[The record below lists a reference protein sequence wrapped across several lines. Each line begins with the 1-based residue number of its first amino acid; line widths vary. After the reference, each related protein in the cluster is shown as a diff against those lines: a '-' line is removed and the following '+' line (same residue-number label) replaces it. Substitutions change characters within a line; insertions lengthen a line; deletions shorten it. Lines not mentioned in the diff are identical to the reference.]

1 MILEY
6 LLNNIQ
12 EAIAAQDYAIA
23 EIIAEE
29 QRKLLAYL
37 LNKLQEAV
45 AAHDYANQSTIAEL
59 LLPYEERGEVTNS
72 EIVHIILT
80 AEQ

>member
-12 EAIAAQDYAIA
+12 EAIAAQDCAIA

-45 AAHDYANQSTIAEL
+45 AAHDYAN
-59 LLPYEERGEVTNS
+59 
-72 EIVHIILT
+72 
-80 AEQ
+80 